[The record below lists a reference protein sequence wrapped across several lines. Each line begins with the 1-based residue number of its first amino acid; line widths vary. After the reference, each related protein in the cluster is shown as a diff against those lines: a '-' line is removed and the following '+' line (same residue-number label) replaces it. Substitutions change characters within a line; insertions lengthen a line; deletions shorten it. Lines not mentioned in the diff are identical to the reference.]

1 VKARSAVRFAL
12 ALAATSLVALSVLLL
27 EPSLASAL
35 RTFWDRTLAYQLD
48 RHSPFS
54 LWDWG
59 QYHAKGIPDLS
70 AAKPVLEVLALGL
83 ALLVAVYPRR
93 KGPVE
98 LAALTAAVL
107 VAVQLPLTHW
117 FYLYLPWLFP
127 FVMLWLLLPAERAPH
142 QAEESSTGYE
152 AVASLQS
159 AANMATPRSP
169 VHSE

>member
-1 VKARSAVRFAL
+1 M
-12 ALAATSLVALSVLLL
+12 LL
-27 EPSLASAL
+27 EPSLGSAL

-59 QYHAKGIPDLS
+59 QYHARGIPDL
-70 AAKPVLEVLALGL
+70 APVKTVLEILAVVLALV
-83 ALLVAVYPRR
+83 VAVYPRR

-117 FYLYLPWLFP
+117 FYLYLPWVFP
-127 FVMLWLLLPAERAPH
+127 FVMLWLVLPAAP
-142 QAEESSTGYE
+142 EDEPSGESSTGYPV
-152 AVASLQS
+152 VASTQS
-159 AANMATPRSP
+159 AAKSATPRSP